1 MWRHRYPFYGR
12 HHFYGRGHFNGN
24 GHFMGPYQYHLEPSV
39 QPLITGLWVALLL
52 VLVCAFLLWS
62 SRKKVAVS
70 GYGYRPAPLPHQP
83 NALEI
88 LRQRYALGEID
99 DVTFE
104 NMRERLEALDA
115 RERPPND

>member
-1 MWRHRYPFYGR
+1 MWRH
-12 HHFYGRGHFNGN
+12 
-24 GHFMGPYQYHLEPSV
+24 QYHLGPSIHL
-39 QPLITGLWVALLL
+39 LITGLWVALLL
-52 VLVCAFLLWS
+52 VLVCAFLIWS

-70 GYGYRPAPLPHQP
+70 GYSYRPAPLPHQP